1 MEHFL
6 PEFAAFVEPLADQ
19 PVAVVEHDRPGIRDG
34 HARAARFKRHD
45 IAHAKPHAVIFSD
58 RHRSLSFL
66 YIEYI
71 DIPGGALTGHWNV
84 PQIINQKII
93 RQLPRAATL

>member
-1 MEHFL
+1 M
-6 PEFAAFVEPLADQ
+6 
-19 PVAVVEHDRPGIRDG
+19 
-34 HARAARFKRHD
+34 
-45 IAHAKPHAVIFSD
+45 IFSD

-71 DIPGGALTGHWNV
+71 DIPGSPLTGHWNV

-93 RQLPRAATL
+93 RQLPRTETL

>member
-1 MEHFL
+1 
-6 PEFAAFVEPLADQ
+6 
-19 PVAVVEHDRPGIRDG
+19 
-34 HARAARFKRHD
+34 
-45 IAHAKPHAVIFSD
+45 VIFSD